1 MQSIRPPEPRV
12 FRYSLDWRFLLPV
25 ADPAQIRVVF
35 EDEPGFCEALDRVG
49 IPFAS
54 SSREEERGKPHSL
67 VFPFGLP
74 VRWAGARSEHQ
85 IEFYRSVRQR
95 IAPGGHFLLG
105 FRNSRLS
112 HSDSRYHASTPP
124 RVTDRLSRA
133 GFHSIKIFGAM
144 PDLLVP
150 EYIFEL
156 NPQAMSFALQ
166 HRFRRKPV
174 LLNMLHVLK
183 WAAGWD
189 TISNFLPCYFV
200 LATV

>member
-1 MQSIRPPEPRV
+1 MQSIHPPEPRV
-12 FRYSLDWRFLLPV
+12 FRYSLDWRFLLPA

-35 EDEPGFCEALDRVG
+35 EEESEFCEALDQVG
-49 IPFAS
+49 IPS
-54 SSREEERGKPHSL
+54 VSGSREERDRPHSL
-67 VFPFGLP
+67 VFPFGVP
-74 VRWAGARSEHQ
+74 VRRASARSEHQ

-112 HSDSRYHASTPP
+112 RPDSRYYASTPP
-124 RVTDRLSRA
+124 RLKGQLSQA
-133 GFHSIKIFGAM
+133 GFRSIKIFGAM

-150 EYIFEL
+150 EYIFAL
-156 NPQAMSFALQ
+156 NPQAMNFALQ

-183 WAAGWD
+183 WTVGWNI
-189 TISNFLPCYFV
+189 ISNFLPCYFV
-200 LATV
+200 LATA